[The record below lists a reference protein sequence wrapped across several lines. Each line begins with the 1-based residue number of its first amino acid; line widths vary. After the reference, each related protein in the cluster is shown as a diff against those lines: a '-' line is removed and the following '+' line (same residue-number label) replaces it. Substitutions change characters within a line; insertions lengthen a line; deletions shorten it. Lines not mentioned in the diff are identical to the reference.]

1 MKSILLIGLGRFG
14 TRLAERLSETHA
26 EVLAVDKSEK
36 NVNAV
41 LPFVTDALIGDGT
54 DEEFIKT
61 LGVQNFDACIVAI
74 GTDFQSSLETASL
87 LKESG
92 AKRVISRASSDR
104 QANLLLKIGAD
115 EIVFPEKQIADWAA
129 IRYGAD
135 NVFDYL
141 KISGEYSVF
150 EVGVPESWT
159 GKTVTEVDVRRKYGV
174 NIVALKK
181 NGTVDPV
188 ITPDTVFTAGET
200 LLVLGKFKEMQKC
213 FKM

>member
-1 MKSILLIGLGRFG
+1 
-14 TRLAERLSETHA
+14 
-26 EVLAVDKSEK
+26 
-36 NVNAV
+36 
-41 LPFVTDALIGDGT
+41 
-54 DEEFIKT
+54 
-61 LGVQNFDACIVAI
+61 VQNFDACIVAI

-141 KISGEYSVF
+141 KISGEYSLF

-174 NIVALKK
+174 NIIALKK

>member
-1 MKSILLIGLGRFG
+1 MKSILLIGLG

-54 DEEFIKT
+54 DEEFVKS
-61 LGVQNFDACIVAI
+61 LGVHNFDACIVAI

-150 EVGVPESWT
+150 EVGVPESWA

-200 LLVLGKFKEMQKC
+200 LLVLGKFKELQKC
-213 FKM
+213 FKI